1 MKFHSKT
8 GKYLLYRERMLKY
21 GFIMGKKK
29 VGYQIQRYSDRTGIL
44 LDKEYKYSVK
54 GYRERNRVLT
64 CKEIRGGMLE
74 E

>member
-1 MKFHSKT
+1 MRKYKQLNAFWIFHLIQT
-8 GKYLLYRERMLKY
+8 TNFLDLIFPQR
-21 GFIMGKKK
+21 
-29 VGYQIQRYSDRTGIL
+29 GYEI
-44 LDKEYKYSVK
+44 K